1 MLLFFSK
8 DHPSFLRLSS
18 SSTLS
23 SSACSASSAPSVTG
37 LVHQNVQGVCIH
49 SRLSVCIAMCTVM
62 TGNRAEQ
69 HWPGHEHPHEHV
81 DVVDGGLLDVVGR
94 TCAVLR
100 HHSRMNGTSQAK
112 PRLGRMT
119 AGSVHMY
126 NVHNISRFAHR
137 KPGCS
142 VGSW

>member
-8 DHPSFLRLSS
+8 DHPSFLRSS
-18 SSTLS
+18 ASLS
-23 SSACSASSAPSVTG
+23 SSACSASTAPSVIG
-37 LVHQNVQGVCIH
+37 LVHQNVQGQGVCIH
-49 SRLSVCIAMCTVM
+49 SRLSVYIAMCTVM

-112 PRLGRMT
+112 LRLRRIT

-126 NVHNISRFAHR
+126 MAGITQEVH
-137 KPGCS
+137 PY
-142 VGSW
+142 